1 MDTGNSH
8 ERVRSSVRAYMG
20 YMERPPEQRERGV
33 ELNLLAAV
41 QWAGDALA
49 RSYREPLERKIAK
62 IKAGQE

>member
-1 MDTGNSH
+1 
-8 ERVRSSVRAYMG
+8 MG